1 MERIHVKVPGEQ
13 PQDREYMKQA
23 LALAEK
29 GHGWV
34 NPNPMVGAVLVK
46 DGRIIGEGYHT
57 RYGQL
62 HAERE
67 AFKNAAEPA
76 LSDINLEIAE
86 GEFICI
92 VGPSGC
98 GKSTLLNLIAG
109 LEKPT
114 EGTITLDSREVLGPG
129 ADRVVMFQE
138 PALYP
143 WLNVIDNVKF
153 GMKLAGV
160 PKGEQEK
167 RAEKYLKMVH
177 LWDFRE
183 YAVHELSGG
192 MKQRTALARA
202 LTMDSRIML
211 MDEPFSALDK
221 QTINKLRAEL
231 EAIWEE
237 TRRTIIYVTH
247 SVEEAL
253 YFADRIIILA
263 DRPGIV
269 KSIVKINLPRPRQLD
284 SEDFV
289 DIRKHLLDGLKV
301 EVEKIEKE
309 EYDRV

>member
-1 MERIHVKVPGEQ
+1 MLKTSGLS
-13 PQDREYMKQA
+13 K
-23 LALAEK
+23 
-29 GHGWV
+29 
-34 NPNPMVGAVLVK
+34 
-46 DGRIIGEGYHT
+46 T
-57 RYGQL
+57 
-62 HAERE
+62 
-67 AFKNAAEPA
+67 FKNAAEPA

-114 EGTITLDSREVLGPG
+114 EGTITLDGREVLGPG

-153 GMKLAGV
+153 GMKLAGI
-160 PKGEQEK
+160 PKQEQEK
-167 RAEKYLKMVH
+167 RAEKYLRMVH

-269 KSIVKINLPRPRQLD
+269 KSIVKIDLPRPRRLD
-284 SEDFV
+284 SEEFV

>member
-1 MERIHVKVPGEQ
+1 MLKTSGLS
-13 PQDREYMKQA
+13 K
-23 LALAEK
+23 
-29 GHGWV
+29 
-34 NPNPMVGAVLVK
+34 
-46 DGRIIGEGYHT
+46 T
-57 RYGQL
+57 
-62 HAERE
+62 
-67 AFKNAAEPA
+67 FKNAAEPA

-114 EGTITLDSREVLGPG
+114 EGTITLDGREVLGPG

-153 GMKLAGV
+153 GMKLAGI
-160 PKGEQEK
+160 PKQEQEK
-167 RAEKYLKMVH
+167 RAEKYLRMVH

-202 LTMDSRIML
+202 LTMDSKIML

-269 KSIVKINLPRPRQLD
+269 KSIVKIDLPRPRQLD
-284 SEDFV
+284 SEEFV

>member
-1 MERIHVKVPGEQ
+1 MLKTSGLSKI
-13 PQDREYMKQA
+13 
-23 LALAEK
+23 
-29 GHGWV
+29 
-34 NPNPMVGAVLVK
+34 
-46 DGRIIGEGYHT
+46 
-57 RYGQL
+57 
-62 HAERE
+62 
-67 AFKNAAEPA
+67 FKNAAEPA

-114 EGTITLDSREVLGPG
+114 EGTITLDGREVLGPG

-153 GMKLAGV
+153 GMKLKGV
-160 PKGEQEK
+160 PKSEQEK

-263 DRPGIV
+263 DRPGVV
-269 KSIVKINLPRPRQLD
+269 KSVVKINLPRPRQLD

>member
-1 MERIHVKVPGEQ
+1 MLKISGLSK
-13 PQDREYMKQA
+13 
-23 LALAEK
+23 
-29 GHGWV
+29 
-34 NPNPMVGAVLVK
+34 
-46 DGRIIGEGYHT
+46 T
-57 RYGQL
+57 
-62 HAERE
+62 
-67 AFKNAAEPA
+67 FKNAAEPA
-76 LSDINLEIAE
+76 LSDINLEITE

-114 EGTITLDSREVLGPG
+114 EGTITLDGREVLGPG

-153 GMKLAGV
+153 GMKLAGI
-160 PKGEQEK
+160 PKQEQEK
-167 RAEKYLKMVH
+167 RAEKYLRMVH

-237 TRRTIIYVTH
+237 TGRTIIYVTH

-253 YFADRIIILA
+253 YLADRIIILA
-263 DRPGIV
+263 DRPGVV
-269 KSIVKINLPRPRQLD
+269 KNIVKIDLPRPRQLD
-284 SEDFV
+284 SEEFV

>member
-1 MERIHVKVPGEQ
+1 MLKTAGLS
-13 PQDREYMKQA
+13 K
-23 LALAEK
+23 
-29 GHGWV
+29 
-34 NPNPMVGAVLVK
+34 
-46 DGRIIGEGYHT
+46 T
-57 RYGQL
+57 
-62 HAERE
+62 
-67 AFKNAAEPA
+67 FKNAAEPA
-76 LSDINLEIAE
+76 LSDINLEIE
-86 GEFICI
+86 DGEFICI

-109 LEKPT
+109 LETPT
-114 EGTITLDSREVLGPG
+114 AGRIILDDKEVKGPG

-153 GMKLAGV
+153 GMKLEGV
-160 PKGEQEK
+160 PKSEQEK

-183 YAVHELSGG
+183 FAVHELSGG

-202 LTMDSRIML
+202 LTMDSKIML

-263 DRPGIV
+263 DRPGII
-269 KSIVKINLPRPRQLD
+269 KSVVKIDLPRPRQLD

-301 EVEKIEKE
+301 EVEKVEKE

>member
-1 MERIHVKVPGEQ
+1 MLKTAGLS
-13 PQDREYMKQA
+13 K
-23 LALAEK
+23 
-29 GHGWV
+29 
-34 NPNPMVGAVLVK
+34 
-46 DGRIIGEGYHT
+46 T
-57 RYGQL
+57 
-62 HAERE
+62 
-67 AFKNAAEPA
+67 FKNAAEPA
-76 LSDINLEIAE
+76 LSDINLEIAD

-109 LEKPT
+109 LETPT
-114 EGTITLDSREVLGPG
+114 SGSIILDDKEVKGPG

-153 GMKLAGV
+153 GMKLKGV
-160 PKGEQEK
+160 PKSEQEK

-263 DRPGIV
+263 DRPGVV
-269 KSIVKINLPRPRQLD
+269 KSVVKIDLPRPRQLD
-284 SEDFV
+284 SDDFV

>member
-1 MERIHVKVPGEQ
+1 MLKTSGLS
-13 PQDREYMKQA
+13 K
-23 LALAEK
+23 
-29 GHGWV
+29 
-34 NPNPMVGAVLVK
+34 
-46 DGRIIGEGYHT
+46 T
-57 RYGQL
+57 
-62 HAERE
+62 
-67 AFKNAAEPA
+67 FKNAAEPA

-109 LEKPT
+109 LETPT
-114 EGTITLDSREVLGPG
+114 AGSIILDDKEVKGPG

-153 GMKLAGV
+153 GMKLAGI
-160 PKGEQEK
+160 PKQEQEK
-167 RAEKYLKMVH
+167 RAEKYLRMVH

-269 KSIVKINLPRPRQLD
+269 KSIVKIDLPRPRRLD
-284 SEDFV
+284 SEEFV

>member
-1 MERIHVKVPGEQ
+1 MLKTAGLS
-13 PQDREYMKQA
+13 K
-23 LALAEK
+23 
-29 GHGWV
+29 
-34 NPNPMVGAVLVK
+34 
-46 DGRIIGEGYHT
+46 T
-57 RYGQL
+57 
-62 HAERE
+62 
-67 AFKNAAEPA
+67 FKNAAEPA
-76 LSDINLEIAE
+76 LSDINLEIE
-86 GEFICI
+86 DGEFICI

-109 LEKPT
+109 LETPT
-114 EGTITLDSREVLGPG
+114 AGRIILDDKEVKGPG

-160 PKGEQEK
+160 PKSEQEK

-202 LTMDSRIML
+202 LTMDSKIML

-269 KSIVKINLPRPRQLD
+269 KSIVKIDLPRPRQLD
-284 SEDFV
+284 SEEFV